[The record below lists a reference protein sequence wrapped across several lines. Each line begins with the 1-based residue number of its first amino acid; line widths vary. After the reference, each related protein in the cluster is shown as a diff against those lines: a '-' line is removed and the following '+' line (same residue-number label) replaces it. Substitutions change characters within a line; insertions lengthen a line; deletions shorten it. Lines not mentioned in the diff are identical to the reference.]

1 MRYLSGLVA
10 LLVAPA
16 AFAASPLVQ
25 DSPLGCPPTR
35 SLTTQESRDGADLI
49 LVQGPKLT
57 PELIAGP
64 FQSPR
69 SVAFLP
75 DGSFLVAEHPGRL
88 QLVTP
93 EGTGQ
98 ISGVPSVLRLGH
110 GGLID
115 LALDP
120 DFANN
125 QTLYMSYLTGT
136 EQASVLRVMKARL
149 DDVHETLVDETV
161 IFESTP
167 GDRHDQIGGRIAVT
181 PDGYLFLTVGDR
193 WQGDPAQD
201 LSNDSG
207 KIIRVRTDGSIP
219 EDNPFRSTAGARP
232 EIWSYGHR
240 NPQGIAYDATRGELW
255 SNEHGPQGGD
265 ELNLV
270 IGGRNYGWPIIT
282 YGVDYSG
289 RPIGFGHARPGLE
302 QPVRYWAPISIAPSG
317 LVVQPDP
324 QERILWISTL
334 AGETLVR
341 VTLGD
346 GCTVGEEHFVDHELG
361 RIRNVRIDPDG
372 ALYVLTDGQ
381 DGMLYRLDPATG
393 ENGSSEKT
401 HL

>member
-1 MRYLSGLVA
+1 MRYLSALVA
-10 LLVAPA
+10 LLAAPA
-16 AFAASPLVQ
+16 ALADPVVQ
-25 DSPLGCPPTR
+25 NSPLGCPPTR
-35 SLTTQESRDGADLI
+35 SLTTQESRDGGDLI
-49 LVQGPKLT
+49 LVQGPKLI
-57 PELIAGP
+57 PERIAGP

-88 QLVTP
+88 QLVTT

-125 QTLYMSYLTGT
+125 NTLYMSYLTGT
-136 EQASVLRVMKARL
+136 EQASVLRVMKAKL
-149 DDVHETLVDETV
+149 DNRNETLTDETV

-167 GDRHDQIGGRIAVT
+167 GDKHDQIGGRITVT

-193 WQGDPAQD
+193 WAGDPAQD
-201 LSNDSG
+201 LASDSG
-207 KIIRVRTDGSIP
+207 KIIRIRTDGSIP
-219 EDNPFRSTAGARP
+219 EDNPFRSKAGARP

-265 ELNLV
+265 ELNL
-270 IGGRNYGWPIIT
+270 IIAGHNYGWPIIT

-324 QERILWISTL
+324 QQRILWISTL
-334 AGETLVR
+334 GGQTLVR
-341 VTLGD
+341 VALGD
-346 GCTVGEEHFVDHELG
+346 GCTVSEEHFVDHELG
-361 RIRNVRIDPDG
+361 RIRNVRIDPNG
-372 ALYVLTDGQ
+372 ALYVMTDGQ
-381 DGMLYRLDPATG
+381 DGMLYRLHPATG
-393 ENGSSEKT
+393 ESDTQEKT